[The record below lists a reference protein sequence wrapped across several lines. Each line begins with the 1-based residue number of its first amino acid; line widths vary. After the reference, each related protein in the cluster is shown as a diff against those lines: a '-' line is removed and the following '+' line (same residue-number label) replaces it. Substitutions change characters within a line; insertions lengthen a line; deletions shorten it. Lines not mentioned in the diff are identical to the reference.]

1 MIKKCPIFLMSIFI
15 IFSALFSQERGF
27 KVVAKTSDGEIIN
40 LYKECYALVIGI
52 SDYVSGWPDLPNAVG
67 DADKTADLFSSL
79 GFKVTKV
86 TNPTRAELIQA
97 LDSFVFGPGQ
107 EEDNCLVIFF
117 AGHGHTERMAYGN
130 DMGYIV
136 PQDAPSPNQDK
147 AGFMQKAIDM
157 RTVEAYA
164 RRIQAKHALFL
175 FDSCFSGAIFDMVR
189 AIKENI
195 KYKTARPVRQF
206 ITAGAADEPV
216 PDRSIFRSQLIEALQ
231 GEADRN
237 EDGYITGTELGEF
250 LQEKVVNYSFGSQH
264 PQYGKIRDPNLDKGD
279 FVFKLESKLIKTKPD
294 IGYGYL
300 IISSHPPAAV
310 EVDGKLYREVPP
322 SLEVKLLEG
331 KHTIGF
337 VISKSKRKKTI
348 EIELSKNERKR
359 IHETLK

>member
-1 MIKKCPIFLMSIFI
+1 MIKKYPILLISTFM
-15 IFSALFSQERGF
+15 IFSLLISQERGF
-27 KVVAKTSDGEIIN
+27 KVVARTSGGEIIN

-52 SDYVSGWPDLPNAVG
+52 SDYLSGWPDLPNAAG
-67 DADKTADLFSSL
+67 DADKTGDLFSSL
-79 GFKVTKV
+79 GFKVNKV

-117 AGHGHTERMAYGN
+117 AGHGHTERLAYGN

-136 PQDAPSPNQDK
+136 PKDAPSPNQDK

-189 AIKENI
+189 AINENI

-206 ITAGAADEPV
+206 ITAGAEDEAV
-216 PDRSIFRSQLIEALQ
+216 PDRSIFNGQLMEALQ

-237 EDGYITGTELGEF
+237 EDGYVTGTELGEF
-250 LQEKVVNYSFGSQH
+250 LQEKVVNYSYGSQH

-279 FVFKLESKLIKTKPD
+279 FVFMLESKPKARPD

-300 IISSHPPAAV
+300 IISSHPPA
-310 EVDGKLYREVPP
+310 EIEIDGKLYREVPP
-322 SLEVKLLEG
+322 SFEIKLLEG

-337 VISKSKRKKTI
+337 IASKLKIKKTI
-348 EIELSKNERKR
+348 EIELSKDERKR
-359 IHETLK
+359 IHERLE

>member
-1 MIKKCPIFLMSIFI
+1 VKKIIPFLILLFL
-15 IFSALFSQERGF
+15 FSTCLFSQERGF
-27 KVVAKTSDGEIIN
+27 KVVATTSEGEIVN

-52 SDYVSGWPDLPNAVG
+52 SDYESGWPDLPNAAG
-67 DADKTADLFSSL
+67 DADKTGDLFSSL

-86 TNPTRAELIQA
+86 TDPTRAELIQA

-136 PQDAPSPNQDK
+136 PKDAPSPNQDK

-189 AIKENI
+189 AINENI

-206 ITAGAADEPV
+206 ITAGAADESV
-216 PDRSIFRSQLIEALQ
+216 PDRSIFKSQLSEALQ

-337 VISKSKRKKTI
+337 VTSKSKRKKTI
-348 EIELSKNERKR
+348 EIELSKDERKR